1 MSNLPSHDF
10 PENVPP
16 DQVFVW
22 TGKTYL
28 ALLNLLKAIWRGDNV
43 QMLGNTLKKDN
54 GPAGYALVSKLVSSL
69 SGAFSQA
76 WNFKVYDASV
86 GTTFQVIVNSGD
98 GFAGS
103 INGNPAMLNG
113 GVITTPILPAV
124 APLLSTPSTGFIF
137 IKVYLNPDGSINPS
151 AGEGT
156 GVDILWSSSQPLQLD
171 TASPPTYATQLI
183 AQNTVAGSPQ
193 VQVVDNQTNYGFTSF
208 FLCGT
213 LAQFS

>member
-1 MSNLPSHDF
+1 MINQLKD
-10 PENVPP
+10 V
-16 DQVFVW
+16 DAGAQ
-22 TGKTYL
+22 YL
-28 ALLNLLKAIWRGDNV
+28 
-43 QMLGNTLKKDN
+43 
-54 GPAGYALVSKLVSSL
+54 L
-69 SGAFSQA
+69 SGAQINYYNAILRALWCGEHIHTSANSGIRRKQNGSAGVTLIIDPSDDAIATEDA
-76 WNFKVYDASV
+76 WNFKVYDATANGV
-86 GTTFQVIVNSGD
+86 FQVIVNSGD

-113 GVITTPILPAV
+113 GVITTPIPPAV

-137 IKVYLNPDGSINPS
+137 IKVYLNPDGSINTGG
-151 AGEGT
+151 GEGT

-193 VQVVDNQTNYGFTSF
+193 TQVVDNQTNYGFTSF